1 MKKIFII
8 LMAVISLNS
17 VAQEGV
23 TYDLIKVFNGEIDT
37 IDSPDGVVYD
47 TTFEYVRSYYDRA
60 YSDNIYWGK
69 DTIGNHEELLFIE
82 DAGFEI
88 NKARYGDTTTVNEG
102 LKSCYWATRY
112 NEIDSVVTMISVRKC
127 RNETDR
133 DKKYGWAT
141 MVLPEG
147 VTFEQAI
154 NPMKMQHDI
163 LDWYAKY
170 AGKTIDELDTY
181 KK

>member
-88 NKARYGDTTTVNEG
+88 TKARYGDTTTVNEG

-112 NEIDSVVTMISVRKC
+112 NEIDSLFKCHTFRKNHSSPSIFLISVSFI
-127 RNETDR
+127 
-133 DKKYGWAT
+133 
-141 MVLPEG
+141 P
-147 VTFEQAI
+147 TFFHSNHGYRTI
-154 NPMKMQHDI
+154 NFIESRGPI
-163 LDWYAKY
+163 ARL
-170 AGKTIDELDTY
+170 
-181 KK
+181 